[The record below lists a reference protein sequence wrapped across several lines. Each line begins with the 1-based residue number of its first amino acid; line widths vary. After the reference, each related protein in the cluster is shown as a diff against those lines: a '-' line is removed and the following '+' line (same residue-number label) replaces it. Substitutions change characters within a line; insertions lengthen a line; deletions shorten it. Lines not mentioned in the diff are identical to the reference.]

1 MSDSLQSLMY
11 GMQFRR
17 LLEKRY
23 ESVETRY
30 GLYNI
35 DILILLYLDRAGQ
48 FNTSKDIMKLN
59 MFTKGHI
66 SQALS
71 RLQKKGYIK
80 IEQDSED
87 RRYAHN
93 YLTEEAS
100 PIMEKV
106 KKISREIRETIMEGV
121 TEEERKTLTE
131 LSEKVIG
138 NLERVL

>member
-131 LSEKVIG
+131 LAEKVMG

>member
-35 DILILLYLDRAGQ
+35 DILILLYLGRAGQ

-131 LSEKVIG
+131 LAEKVMG

>member
-131 LSEKVIG
+131 LSEKVMG

>member
-131 LSEKVIG
+131 LAEKVMG
-138 NLERVL
+138 NLERDL

>member
-121 TEEERKTLTE
+121 TEEERKNLTE
-131 LSEKVIG
+131 LAEKVMG

>member
-23 ESVETRY
+23 ESIETRY

-131 LSEKVIG
+131 LSEKVMG

>member
-1 MSDSLQSLMY
+1 MKDPLESLLY

-17 LLEKRY
+17 LLEKKY
-23 ESVETRY
+23 EPIETRY

-35 DILILLYLDRAGQ
+35 DILILLYLDKAGEY
-48 FNTSKDIMKLN
+48 NTSKDIMRLN

-80 IEQDSED
+80 IEQDSQD

-93 YLTEEAS
+93 YLTEETD
-100 PIMEKV
+100 PIMKEV
-106 KKISREIRETIMEGV
+106 KKISKEIKETVMKGV
-121 TEEERKTLTE
+121 TEEERRLLTGVA
-131 LSEKVIG
+131 EKVTE
-138 NLERVL
+138 NLEQVL

>member
-1 MSDSLQSLMY
+1 
-11 GMQFRR
+11 
-17 LLEKRY
+17 
-23 ESVETRY
+23 
-30 GLYNI
+30 
-35 DILILLYLDRAGQ
+35 
-48 FNTSKDIMKLN
+48 MKLN

-131 LSEKVIG
+131 LAEKVMG

>member
-23 ESVETRY
+23 ESIETRY

-131 LSEKVIG
+131 LAEKVMG

>member
-23 ESVETRY
+23 ESIETRY

-48 FNTSKDIMKLN
+48 FNKSKDIMKLN

-131 LSEKVIG
+131 LAEKVMG

>member
-131 LSEKVIG
+131 LAEKVMG
-138 NLERVL
+138 NLDRVL

>member
-100 PIMEKV
+100 PIMAEV

-131 LSEKVIG
+131 LAEKVMG